1 MLATIPE
8 FREVDFSHLT
18 ITDIPLESVE
28 PVRNPQSSLLWL
40 ALLLSM
46 LLHVSFLLFNFSD
59 KKSHP
64 KTIPVQTLRI
74 DLVQQPIKKLDVV
87 PEIVPKEIN
96 EFQVAPEVEKEVVA
110 SPVPATAIAPTEK
123 PREAPQVT
131 RLVIEPL
138 TSQELAGIVDS
149 HNEQPDYENALP
161 IVKNVF
167 HPELRK
173 KLIAASKERR
183 KKRIED
189 EDASADYID
198 PAGAVRIETGMGT
211 CISTPQNNKPGA
223 SRDWY
228 VSLCKGKSES
238 EKAMERVEQSINGKL
253 EFDEN
258 D

>member
-18 ITDIPLESVE
+18 ITDIRLESVE
-28 PVRNPQSSLLWL
+28 PVRRRQSNLLWCALILSLLL
-40 ALLLSM
+40 HLSLLL
-46 LLHVSFLLFNFSD
+46 FKFSE
-59 KKSHP
+59 KQSHP
-64 KTIPVQTLRI
+64 EQAPTQTLHI
-74 DLVQQPIKKLDVV
+74 DLRQLPIKKQDVT
-87 PEIVPKEIN
+87 PEIRTQEVIDIPPVQEAEKEIAAPL
-96 EFQVAPEVEKEVVA
+96 VATKKIVT
-110 SPVPATAIAPTEK
+110 TAK
-123 PREAPQVT
+123 PDEAKPVT

-138 TSQELAGIVDS
+138 SSQELAEIVDS
-149 HNEQPDYENALP
+149 HTEQPDYENAPP
-161 IVKNVF
+161 IVENVF

-211 CISTPQNNKPGA
+211 CLSTPQNNKPGA
-223 SRDWY
+223 ARDWY

-238 EKAMERVEQSINGKL
+238 EKMMERVNE
-253 EFDEN
+253 DVN